1 MNSKSITKT
10 KKLSVKDA
18 YSVDVFVDSNGV
30 CWYLERFENEEN
42 RKKFERICSYDFA
55 TDTEIKDY
63 LVFDCIGDS
72 NTYDNYKG
80 WIYEDFY
87 DFEYI
92 DSDFIVC
99 NKSRRKRI
107 DDSWK
112 YSDSLVVID
121 KKDKTQKE
129 LVLENSDDCLVDF
142 VKVQNDYYTALSTL
156 DGYFEIQKINLE
168 TLEKE
173 SLVKRNSLFY
183 REIEVRDN
191 RIYFIKKTDWNT
203 QKAEIFYYDVLE
215 NQFFECEKIIPEEYF
230 EKLEGNN
237 K

>member
-1 MNSKSITKT
+1 M
-10 KKLSVKDA
+10 
-18 YSVDVFVDSNGV
+18 
-30 CWYLERFENEEN
+30 EN
-42 RKKFERICSYDFA
+42 F
-55 TDTEIKDY
+55 
-63 LVFDCIGDS
+63 
-72 NTYDNYKG
+72 
-80 WIYEDFY
+80 
-87 DFEYI
+87 
-92 DSDFIVC
+92 
-99 NKSRRKRI
+99 
-107 DDSWK
+107 
-112 YSDSLVVID
+112 
-121 KKDKTQKE
+121 
-129 LVLENSDDCLVDF
+129 DDCLVDF

-183 REIEVRDN
+183 RKIEVRDN
-191 RIYFIKKTDWNT
+191 RIYFINKTDWNT